1 MQYHGI
7 KYPFT
12 VNSTEGFFV
21 DLNKGP
27 KDKIAS
33 EILHVLLTTRGTRI
47 RMPEFGTS
55 LIDFIFSQS
64 DELSWE
70 LVENEAKTAVKT
82 YVPNANLTDISVFKD
97 TENDNAIYLNLKYKV
112 RYSNN
117 DTEYRMVVKL

>member
-1 MQYHGI
+1 
-7 KYPFT
+7 
-12 VNSTEGFFV
+12 
-21 DLNKGP
+21 
-27 KDKIAS
+27 
-33 EILHVLLTTRGTRI
+33 
-47 RMPEFGTS
+47 MPEFGTS